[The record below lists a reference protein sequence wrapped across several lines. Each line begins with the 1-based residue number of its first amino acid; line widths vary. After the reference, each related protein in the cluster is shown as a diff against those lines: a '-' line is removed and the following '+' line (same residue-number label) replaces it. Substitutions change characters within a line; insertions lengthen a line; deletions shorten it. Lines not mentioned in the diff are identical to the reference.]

1 MNKVKSKIFCP
12 RLSIFRRCTES
23 KYVEGSRQ
31 RMDRP
36 DRNDLS
42 SEGFHTKTFS
52 EFKQKQT
59 IINIFWIRNILVHT
73 NKLYFHNKL
82 LWLHLFVHPTD
93 CNISLS
99 EFVGKQTIPKDC
111 SGFWLVHIAHRKPRW
126 VQIQQTGET
135 GYKYFC
141 LSVYRYRRQVKG
153 QCDKHY
159 NATIFHLT
167 SKLNN

>member
-42 SEGFHTKTFS
+42 SEGFHPTTFS

-59 IINIFWIRNILVHT
+59 TIINTFWTTTKIM
-73 NKLYFHNKL
+73 LYFHNKL
-82 LWLHLFVHPTD
+82 LWLYMFVHPTD

-99 EFVGKQTIPKDC
+99 EFVGKPTIPKDC

-126 VQIQQTGET
+126 VHIQQTGET
-135 GYKYFC
+135 DFISSI
-141 LSVYRYRRQVKG
+141 SVWNKWIN
-153 QCDKHY
+153 K
-159 NATIFHLT
+159 
-167 SKLNN
+167 